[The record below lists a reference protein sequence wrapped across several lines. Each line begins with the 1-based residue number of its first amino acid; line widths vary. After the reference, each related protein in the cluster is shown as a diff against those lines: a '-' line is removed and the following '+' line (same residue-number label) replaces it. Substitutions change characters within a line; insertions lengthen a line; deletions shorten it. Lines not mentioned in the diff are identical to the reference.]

1 MSKHVNALQYVV
13 TVSVLWCL
21 SLLSEFF
28 SPVSDDLELWL
39 TFEDDSL
46 VANTSDVSY
55 PSVLT
60 RPTSPAYVLDRSP
73 HNRHATVTG
82 IANFDVLEE
91 ANGATMSGT
100 LALSLSEFVV
110 GVEGAF
116 VSTHWT
122 LRNSPVGCQH
132 LVSSSTG
139 KSWLC
144 L

>member
-1 MSKHVNALQYVV
+1 MV
-13 TVSVLWCL
+13 TVSVLWCI
-21 SLLSEFF
+21 SLLLEFF

-55 PSVLT
+55 PSGLG

-100 LALSLSEFVV
+100 V
-110 GVEGAF
+110 
-116 VSTHWT
+116 T
-122 LRNSPVGCQH
+122 LTFSGF
-132 LVSSSTG
+132 L
-139 KSWLC
+139 
-144 L
+144 